1 MKQLIVL
8 ISMILLGIAVAVVVL
23 SFTETANTLSEE
35 VKSNVL
41 STFSDDNI
49 PAGN

>member
-23 SFTETANTLSEE
+23 SFTETASTLSKGVESE
-35 VKSNVL
+35 VL
-41 STFSDDNI
+41 STFSEYNI

>member
-23 SFTETANTLSEE
+23 NFTETASTLSEGVE
-35 VKSNVL
+35 SKVQ
-41 STFSDDNI
+41 STFSEYNI